1 MATCTLLV
9 ILLLPS
15 DENSFS
21 KEEGENS
28 EYLLEIEENALMMG
42 WLEVEGEGGRVKD
55 DVG

>member
-1 MATCTLLV
+1 MLGWAELLAV
-9 ILLLPS
+9 
-15 DENSFS
+15 EN
-21 KEEGENS
+21 EGENS